1 MTFKSIILA
10 ILYRDIALFRRWFS
24 EYVVLWTLPL
34 MFSIGAFFLPATLF
48 DVEAVVN
55 RFSDIVGVQ
64 LDLGDI
70 ILYAITISAMMS
82 MTILIVDE
90 TINTLYQERKLVG
103 SLQVVLEAT
112 NLRTYLLCQALIRP
126 MVLVIASTMY
136 LPVALFLTAK
146 VKGLIVFAYVFP
158 SLIVSGIA
166 LGLYGLLIAI
176 PVAFYVDIDRP
187 WIIASLLMPALLAGS
202 GIHIP
207 IRLVPLAIKLIA
219 YTSPLPYEC
228 EILRV
233 MLLRGLN
240 SDILWLITLISIAL
254 AVYMSVNVWF
264 TMKTDRYS
272 RKIGV

>member
-1 MTFKSIILA
+1 MTFRSIILA

-34 MFSIGAFFLPATLF
+34 VFSIGAFFLPATLF
-48 DVEAVVN
+48 EVEAVVS
-55 RFSDIVGVQ
+55 RFSNIIGVE
-64 LDLGDI
+64 LDLVDI
-70 ILYAITISAMMS
+70 ILYAVTISAIMS
-82 MTILIVDE
+82 MTLLIVDE

-103 SLQVVLEAT
+103 SLQMVLEAT

-126 MVLVIASTMY
+126 VILVIASTMY
-136 LPVALFLTAK
+136 LPIALFLIAK

-158 SLIVSGIA
+158 LLLISGVA
-166 LGLYGLLIAI
+166 LGLYSLLIAI
-176 PVAFYVDIDRP
+176 PITFYVEIDRP

-207 IRLVPLAIKLIA
+207 IRLIPLGIKLIA

-228 EILRV
+228 EILRI

-240 SDILWLITLISIAL
+240 PDILLPTTVITIAL
-254 AVYMSVNVWF
+254 AVYMSINVWF

>member
-1 MTFKSIILA
+1 MTFKSIVLA

-34 MFSIGAFFLPATLF
+34 VFSIGAFFLPATLF
-48 DVEAVVN
+48 EIEAVVN
-55 RFSDIVGVQ
+55 RFSNIVGVQ
-64 LDLGDI
+64 LSLSDMV
-70 ILYAITISAMMS
+70 LYAITISAIMS

-112 NLRTYLLCQALIRP
+112 NLRTYLICQALIRP
-126 MVLVIASTMY
+126 IVLVIASTMY
-136 LPVALFLTAK
+136 LPIVLFLVSK
-146 VKGLIVFAYVFP
+146 IKGLTIFVYVFP
-158 SLIVSGIA
+158 SLMVSGIA
-166 LGLYGLLIAI
+166 LSLYGLLIAI
-176 PVAFYVDIDRP
+176 PITFYIEVDRP

-207 IRLVPLAIKLIA
+207 IRLIPLAIRLIA

-228 EILRV
+228 EILRI

-240 SDILWLITLISIAL
+240 SEIILLITIIVIAL
-254 AVYMSVNVWF
+254 AVYTSINTWF

-272 RKIGV
+272 RRIGV